1 MYHEERQ
8 KRRLTMPENQTLQKK
23 MSILILCFQNS
34 NNYYKLNDLFALC
47 VVYSSDIML
56 WIRSLVIIG

>member
-56 WIRSLVIIG
+56 